1 MVLDHIANRAGAV
14 VVAAAPF
21 HADLFGHQ
29 NLYVIDVAA
38 IPERL
43 KDAVAESKGQ
53 NVLDGFFAQIMV
65 DPIDLAFIEHAQHMA
80 VERLSACQ
88 VAPKRLLDNDPR
100 PSSGFTLV
108 WRRAMEPSFAQP
120 RHNQR
125 VGFWWRGQVEQA
137 VACVWRNPTRL

>member
-53 NVLDGFFAQIMV
+53 NVLHRFFAQIMV
-65 DPIDLAFIEHAQHMA
+65 DPVDLAFVEHAQHMA
-80 VERLSACQ
+80 VERLRAGEI
-88 VAPKRLLDNDPR
+88 APKRLLDNDPR
-100 PSSGFTLV
+100 PPGPVTM
-108 WRRAMEPSFAQP
+108 A
-120 RHNQR
+120 
-125 VGFWWRGQVEQA
+125 WRGAIQ
-137 VACVWRNPTRL
+137 PS